1 VKVINKKIFLAYDIR
16 GKYPNE
22 INANVFWRLG
32 YFLPQILQ
40 KQNILS
46 SSKIK
51 IIVGRDNRSNSLI
64 LAKNL
69 IQGLIQNEVE
79 IIDAGLI
86 TTPMLY
92 FLIKEYSF
100 DLGFMI
106 TASHLKEN
114 YNGLKIYNQ
123 DLDCLTGKWL
133 INFLDIFN
141 QSITIGLNKGKV
153 ARKNF
158 TDQYAQ
164 FLIKL
169 SGLKK
174 NQKQLQTK
182 NILICCPKN
191 SQPILAKIKNDLNL
205 KINFVHRPI
214 KKRLLIQRKLD
225 FLVQFDN
232 DGDRIYIFNSQ
243 GEKILGDIIGAFFI
257 QLESLKNKN
266 GKIILDYRS
275 SQLLKSLAKK
285 YHFQAIYSPSG
296 HSLFKKTMRE
306 KQALLGIEK
315 SGHYYWKEFFYADS
329 GIFSFLMLL
338 NFLTY
343 KKDDFN
349 NLIKPLI
356 KQRIILPEINFK
368 IKKQIQIEKILN
380 EIEKTFSSNKINKD
394 DGLTIFN
401 KDFKFNLRQSQTES
415 NILRLNIEAKN
426 KEILDQN
433 LALIKKIIN
442 KSK

>member
-1 VKVINKKIFLAYDIR
+1 MKVINKKIFLAYDIR

-141 QSITIGLNKGKV
+141 QSIIFHFSSSYAKPS
-153 ARKNF
+153 KNLF
-158 TDQYAQ
+158 HIY
-164 FLIKL
+164 FIVSLW
-169 SGLKK
+169 
-174 NQKQLQTK
+174 
-182 NILICCPKN
+182 KN
-191 SQPILAKIKNDLNL
+191 S
-205 KINFVHRPI
+205 
-214 KKRLLIQRKLD
+214 
-225 FLVQFDN
+225 
-232 DGDRIYIFNSQ
+232 
-243 GEKILGDIIGAFFI
+243 
-257 QLESLKNKN
+257 
-266 GKIILDYRS
+266 
-275 SQLLKSLAKK
+275 
-285 YHFQAIYSPSG
+285 
-296 HSLFKKTMRE
+296 
-306 KQALLGIEK
+306 
-315 SGHYYWKEFFYADS
+315 
-329 GIFSFLMLL
+329 
-338 NFLTY
+338 
-343 KKDDFN
+343 
-349 NLIKPLI
+349 
-356 KQRIILPEINFK
+356 
-368 IKKQIQIEKILN
+368 
-380 EIEKTFSSNKINKD
+380 
-394 DGLTIFN
+394 
-401 KDFKFNLRQSQTES
+401 
-415 NILRLNIEAKN
+415 
-426 KEILDQN
+426 
-433 LALIKKIIN
+433 
-442 KSK
+442 